1 MKYKNIFGMAIS
13 ALALGATVAA
23 CTDANDWETDPTYNR
38 LFGVNASKITID
50 RDQEAPSTVTVNF
63 NPIQGAEYYIVE
75 VSTDSLYNDVEM
87 GGENAIVFGT
97 NKDITKSPVT
107 LTGLAEETNYYMR
120 IKTMSSTTPESHW
133 AYYNSGE
140 SFKTLGIIYDV
151 PAADILEDRI
161 TLRWIPGSEVSHITY
176 TTKIDEQDVTETRQL
191 TKDEIANSTC
201 TIDGLQ
207 SNKTYNFAIYKG
219 EQLRGT
225 KTVKTA
231 KPMPAADLKQEL
243 PENTTAIDQDL
254 LDNLAAQA
262 LAITGTDKASITIGV
277 PAGKTLVL
285 GDKNE
290 SGENSSVSVPEG
302 ISITFFGMAGEV
314 PTLQLYKALN
324 ADGEHGYIR
333 FENVNIDA
341 MYEEGKQDGCQY
353 VIQDKSSCK
362 LDSLVFTDCNI
373 SNIQRALVSFES
385 SNGEEA
391 IHKLRINNCV
401 VTNHV
406 GDYAFINIAKG
417 GCTVDNIEVTNST
430 FNGLCQTK
438 NKSFIDVGLL
448 MSDAEIV
455 IEHCTFYDAL
465 YEKGYF
471 ISAKET
477 KGNVTASLYGVLLG
491 KVAKDEVRAYQGDNL
506 TISAT
511 NSYMTSDFKLDKEYD
526 WGVQSY
532 NGSSA
537 DIFTDPVNGDFTL
550 KMTDLIR
557 DKVGDPRWIP
567 AN

>member
-161 TLRWIPGSEVSHITY
+161 TLRWIPGSEVTHITY
-176 TTKIDEQDVTETRQL
+176 TTKIDEQDVTETRRL
-191 TKDEIANSTC
+191 KDDEIANSTC

-243 PENTTAIDQDL
+243 PENTTTIDQDL

-290 SGENSSVSVPEG
+290 EGEDAGVTIPEG

-314 PTLQLYKALN
+314 PTLTVPKEIKI
-324 ADGEHGYIR
+324 DGNHEYIR
-333 FENVNIDA
+333 FENVNLDA
-341 MYEEGKQDGCQY
+341 KYEDNKGNEQYGLY
-353 VIQDKSSCK
+353 VINQGDACYVE
-362 LDSLVFTDCNI
+362 D
-373 SNIQRALVSFES
+373 VSFTGVNITNFQRSIVRLQGDE
-385 SNGEEA
+385 
-391 IHKLRINNCV
+391 KTLRNLSFDNCII
-401 VTNHV
+401 TEQGKNE
-406 GDYAFINIAKG
+406 DYAFVYISGNKYNTETINVTN
-417 GCTVDNIEVTNST
+417 CTFNTARYLFRISSTTSLKEVNIKNST
-430 FNGLCQTK
+430 FYNTINRSKYL
-438 NKSFIDVGLL
+438 IDA
-448 MSDAEIV
+448 DK
-455 IEHCTFYDAL
+455 TT
-465 YEKGYF
+465 
-471 ISAKET
+471 AKIT
-477 KGNVTASLYGVLLG
+477 LDKVLLG
-491 KVAKDEVRAYQGDNL
+491 KTFAAGKGIRPGDSSLLSVTNTYKTNDFELAGNSISDAIDLGLSSSEV
-506 TISAT
+506 
-511 NSYMTSDFKLDKEYD
+511 FKSPE
-526 WGVQSY
+526 
-532 NGSSA
+532 
-537 DIFTDPVNGDFTL
+537 TGDFTINN
-550 KMTDLIR
+550 TELISNQ
-557 DKVGDPRWIP
+557 VGDPRWIP